1 VTHILVATWPLAESQ
16 LERIRAVSPRV
27 VLDYAP
33 DIGRAEI
40 SARLASDP
48 SIEVLLTTALPD
60 PWGLGGCLRWAQLC
74 SAGVDLEQDNPL
86 WHDPNVVVT
95 TASGIHGPAMSQ
107 WALAMILHHALRLGQ
122 MLRFKE
128 TRRWEMRFDQ
138 ELNGDVVIGRVLG
151 LVGYGSIGRECAR
164 LGRGLGMRVLATR
177 RSSPDQQY
185 QSNRF
190 VPAAVGQRAAF
201 DDQVALVSLDRLMEE
216 SDYVVITAPLTA
228 ETHGLIGAR
237 QLASLRP
244 TAFLINIS
252 RGAIVDEAALIDA
265 LRTGRLAGA
274 ALDAF
279 GTEPLPA
286 DSPLFDLPNV
296 VLSPHVSGNFRDYWD
311 LVVEVFCTNLS
322 RYLAGEPLL
331 NVVDR
336 QRGY

>member
-1 VTHILVATWPLAESQ
+1 
-16 LERIRAVSPRV
+16 
-27 VLDYAP
+27 
-33 DIGRAEI
+33 
-40 SARLASDP
+40 
-48 SIEVLLTTALPD
+48 
-60 PWGLGGCLRWAQLC
+60 
-74 SAGVDLEQDNPL
+74 
-86 WHDPNVVVT
+86 
-95 TASGIHGPAMSQ
+95 MSQ